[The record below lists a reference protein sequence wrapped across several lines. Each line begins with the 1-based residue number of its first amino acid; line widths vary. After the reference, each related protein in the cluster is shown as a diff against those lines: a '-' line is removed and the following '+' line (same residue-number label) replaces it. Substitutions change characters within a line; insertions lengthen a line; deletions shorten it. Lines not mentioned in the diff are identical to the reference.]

1 MRYIILAIAAG
12 ALASACS
19 IRSERTVVEKP
30 VATPV
35 PAASAVVYTD
45 PVPATTTTVHVR

>member
-30 VATPV
+30 AVVPA

-45 PVPATTTTVHVR
+45 PVPATTTTVQVR